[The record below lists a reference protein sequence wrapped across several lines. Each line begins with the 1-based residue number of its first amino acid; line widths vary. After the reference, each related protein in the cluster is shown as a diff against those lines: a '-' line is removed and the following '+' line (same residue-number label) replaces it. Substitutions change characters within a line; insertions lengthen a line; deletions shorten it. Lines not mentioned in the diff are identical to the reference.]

1 MEKDKKESVLSKI
14 YGFKPE
20 EILAAN
26 NGYWD
31 IEQYMD
37 DEMVYQARILPN
49 QDTYISVFT
58 RDRFPKTIA
67 EYKFEPEDGI
77 KDGTE
82 AGGTQGNSEKKG
94 RGIPSVETGNIP
106 RLWNSAGIGIS
117 IGR

>member
-1 MEKDKKESVLSKI
+1 MEKSKKECVLSRI

-20 EILAAN
+20 DITTVN

-37 DEMVYQARILPN
+37 DEMVYQARILPD

-77 KDGTE
+77 KAEQKQEEHRETV
-82 AGGTQGNSEKKG
+82 KKKK
-94 RGIPSVETGNIP
+94 RH
-106 RLWNSAGIGIS
+106 S
-117 IGR
+117 IR

>member
-1 MEKDKKESVLSKI
+1 MEKDKKECVLTKI

-20 EILAAN
+20 DILTAN

-37 DEMVYQARILPN
+37 DEMVYQARILPD

-67 EYKFEPEDGI
+67 EYKFFEPEDAI
-77 KDGTE
+77 KTE
-82 AGGTQGNSEKKG
+82 QKQEEHRETVKKKK
-94 RGIPSVETGNIP
+94 RH
-106 RLWNSAGIGIS
+106 S
-117 IGR
+117 IR

>member
-1 MEKDKKESVLSKI
+1 MRREKKKKDKKSVLSKI

-20 EILAAN
+20 EILTAN

-37 DEMVYQARILPN
+37 DEMVYQARILPD

-67 EYKFEPEDGI
+67 EYKFEPEDAI
-77 KDGTE
+77 KTE
-82 AGGTQGNSEKKG
+82 QKQEEHRETAKKKKRHTVNSFACFTC
-94 RGIPSVETGNIP
+94 VWYT
-106 RLWNSAGIGIS
+106 
-117 IGR
+117 

>member
-1 MEKDKKESVLSKI
+1 MEKDKKSVLSKI

-20 EILAAN
+20 EILTAN

-37 DEMVYQARILPN
+37 DEMVYQARILPD

-67 EYKFEPEDGI
+67 EYKFEPEDAIKTEQKQEEHRETAKKKEAAFHPLILGI
-77 KDGTE
+77 FPACGTVPLRE
-82 AGGTQGNSEKKG
+82 V
-94 RGIPSVETGNIP
+94 R
-106 RLWNSAGIGIS
+106 
-117 IGR
+117 